1 MFKCLCKYVSVTW
14 GKYLGVCEELT
25 SLINTQDFLS
35 KMLLTSALSENNE
48 NTFKILQA
56 KFTQVVSRSIFVVF
70 NIFFTFHRS
79 LTCRFALKLSFQ
91 FNQHA
96 NL

>member
-35 KMLLTSALSENNE
+35 KMLY
-48 NTFKILQA
+48 NTAAIQ
-56 KFTQVVSRSIFVVF
+56 
-70 NIFFTFHRS
+70 
-79 LTCRFALKLSFQ
+79 
-91 FNQHA
+91 
-96 NL
+96 